1 MQLKKLKKK
10 IRVLY
15 HFFKIKQIIKK
26 NRKYW
31 EEYYKTN
38 RINNIPSS
46 FAEYCLNNY
55 LIKDNSK
62 YLLELG
68 CGNGRD
74 SFFFAQNNINVL
86 ALDLAKEEIRYL
98 NQINK
103 NTNLRFIAKD
113 FTTYNKPNSFD
124 YVYSRFTIHSIS
136 ELEQDRTIQNTY
148 KNLKENGIFFIEVR
162 SIKDEMFTNSNKLS
176 ETEGETDHYRRFID
190 YNSIL
195 CELRENK
202 FKILY
207 SIESNGLAKYKEQD
221 PVVIRI
227 VAQK

>member
-1 MQLKKLKKK
+1 M
-10 IRVLY
+10 
-15 HFFKIKQIIKK
+15 
-26 NRKYW
+26 
-31 EEYYKTN
+31 
-38 RINNIPSS
+38 
-46 FAEYCLNNY
+46 
-55 LIKDNSK
+55 
-62 YLLELG
+62 LELG

-74 SFFFAQNNINVL
+74 SFFFAQNNINVV

-103 NTNLRFIAKD
+103 NDNLRFLVKD
-113 FTTYNKPNSFD
+113 FTTYSKYNYFD

-136 ELEQDRTIQNTY
+136 ELEQDRTIQNSY

-190 YNSIL
+190 YNFIL
-195 CELRENK
+195 DELRENK

-207 SIESNGLAKYKEQD
+207 SIESKGLAKYKEQD
-221 PVVIRI
+221 PVIIRI
-227 VAQK
+227 VAQKVLG